1 MCRHL
6 QVLPKQKTYS
16 TRHVMLEDT
25 QSLLVGAQRE
35 RWQWLLMR
43 IMEEDWRRMI
53 EVLSDHVR
61 YAVLLCKC
69 WCFLV
74 GKGLALMLQ
83 CIAFVDLHQFM
94 YAINLCAPSVLWTQS
109 ALKAGLS
116 PWLPMPLALTYV
128 P

>member
-1 MCRHL
+1 
-6 QVLPKQKTYS
+6 
-16 TRHVMLEDT
+16 MLEDT

-83 CIAFVDLHQFM
+83 DRKSTRLNSSHEI
-94 YAINLCAPSVLWTQS
+94 PSRMPSS
-109 ALKAGLS
+109 A
-116 PWLPMPLALTYV
+116 
-128 P
+128 